1 MSEEVNIPEKTLET
15 LAHSFYKESKQYGFR
30 RVDYVRFVNNLL
42 ELAMHGDGIE
52 YQSIQRSSNGFD
64 QEIPISLPLKGPR
77 VMIRPYH
84 PEKDKIYAQ
93 WLKDMDGRFF
103 LLSRVSLRRTDLDA
117 LVYDPSNT
125 IATITLHDHTPI
137 GAVAFLKHDQVQH
150 KAELRKL
157 VGSPEYRGKGY
168 AHEATQL
175 WVRYGLWG
183 MGLHKIYLNT
193 LNTNLRNIKLNEEL
207 GFKVE
212 GILRDEVVI
221 DGTYRDVLRMSL
233 LRPQ

>member
-1 MSEEVNIPEKTLET
+1 MSKELKLPEKTLET

-42 ELAMHGDGIE
+42 ELAMHGDGSE
-52 YQSIQRSSNGFD
+52 NQSIQRSTNGFD
-64 QEIPISLPLKGPR
+64 QEIPVSLPLKGPR
-77 VMIRPYH
+77 VIIRPYY
-84 PEKDKIYAQ
+84 PEKDKVYEQ
-93 WLKDMDGRFF
+93 WLKDTDGRFF
-103 LLSRVSLRRTDLDA
+103 LLSRVSLRRTELDT

-157 VGSPEYRGKGY
+157 VGIPEYRGKGY
-168 AHEATQL
+168 AHEASQL
-175 WVRYGLWG
+175 WVQYGLWG
-183 MGLHKIYLNT
+183 LGLHKIYLNT

-212 GILRDEVVI
+212 GILRDEVFI
-221 DGTYRDVLRMSL
+221 DGKYHDVLRMSL
-233 LRPQ
+233 LRQE